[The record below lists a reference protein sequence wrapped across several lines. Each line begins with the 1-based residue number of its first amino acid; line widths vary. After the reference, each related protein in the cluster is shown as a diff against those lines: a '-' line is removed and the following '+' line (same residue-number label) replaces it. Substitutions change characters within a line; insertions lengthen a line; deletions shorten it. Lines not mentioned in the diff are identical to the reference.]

1 MERFLVIGLGRFG
14 TAVAKELVRL
24 NNIVVGVDSDAK
36 LVNRLA
42 DSFTE
47 TLIADV
53 TDEQALHELN
63 VTQYDAVV
71 VAIGSSLETSILCIL
86 HLKTLGVKNIWVKA
100 ASKAHHTI
108 LSKLGVTRVIH
119 PEVEMGVRIAQALNY
134 PMINQFMRL
143 GNGIYLVE
151 VEVKP
156 QWHNKTLR
164 EIFSQLNE
172 ADSVQAVTVRRK
184 AEIKTVLPK
193 DFVLQEEDRLVL
205 AGSQSALKLLAKRWF

>member
-14 TAVAKELVRL
+14 TAIAKELVRL
-24 NNIVVGVDSDAK
+24 GNIVVGVDTDAK

-47 TLIADV
+47 ALIADV
-53 TDEQALHELN
+53 TDEQALRELN
-63 VTQYDAVV
+63 ATQYDAVV

-172 ADSVQAVTVRRK
+172 ADSVQAVTLRRK

-193 DFVLQEEDRLVL
+193 DFILQEEDRLVL
-205 AGSQSALKLLAKRWF
+205 AGSQSALKSLAKRWF

>member
-1 MERFLVIGLGRFG
+1 MGRFLVIGLGRFG
-14 TAVAKELVRL
+14 AAIAKELIRL
-24 NNIVVGVDSDAK
+24 GNIVVGVDSDAK

-53 TDEQALHELN
+53 TDEQALDELN

-71 VAIGSSLETSILCIL
+71 VGIGSSLETSILCIL
-86 HLKTLGVKNIWVKA
+86 HLKTLDVKHIWVKA

-156 QWHNKTLR
+156 QWHNKTLH
-164 EIFSQLNE
+164 EIFSQLSG

>member
-24 NNIVVGVDSDAK
+24 GNIVVGVDNDAK
-36 LVNRLA
+36 LINRLA
-42 DSFTE
+42 DSFAE
-47 TLIADV
+47 ALIADV
-53 TDEQALHELN
+53 TDEQALQELN
-63 VTQYDAVV
+63 ATQYDAVV
-71 VAIGSSLETSILCIL
+71 VAIGSNLETSILCIL

-156 QWHNKTLR
+156 QWHNKTLS
-164 EIFSQLNE
+164 EIFSQLN
-172 ADSVQAVTVRRK
+172 ASDSVQAVTLKRK
-184 AEIKTVLPK
+184 TEIKTVLPK
-193 DFVLQEEDRLVL
+193 DFILLEEDQLVL
-205 AGSQSALKLLAKRWF
+205 AGSQPALKLLAKRWF

>member
-14 TAVAKELVRL
+14 TAIAKELVRL
-24 NNIVVGVDSDAK
+24 GNIVVGVDTDAK

-47 TLIADV
+47 ALIADV
-53 TDEQALHELN
+53 TDEQALRELN
-63 VTQYDAVV
+63 ATQYDAVI

-86 HLKTLGVKNIWVKA
+86 HLKSLGVKNIWVKA

-151 VEVKP
+151 VDVKP

-184 AEIKTVLPK
+184 TEIKTVLPK
-193 DFVLQEEDRLVL
+193 DFVLLEEDRLVL
-205 AGSQSALKLLAKRWF
+205 AGSQSALKSLAKRWF

>member
-14 TAVAKELVRL
+14 TAIAKELVRL
-24 NNIVVGVDSDAK
+24 GNIVVGVDTDAK

-47 TLIADV
+47 ALIADV
-53 TDEQALHELN
+53 TDEQALRELN
-63 VTQYDAVV
+63 ATQYDAVV

-86 HLKTLGVKNIWVKA
+86 HLKSLGVKNIWVKA

-164 EIFSQLNE
+164 EIFSQLSG

-184 AEIKTVLPK
+184 TEIKTVLPK
-193 DFVLQEEDRLVL
+193 DFILLEEDRLVL
-205 AGSQSALKLLAKRWF
+205 AGSQSALKSLAKRWF